1 MSQRLKTPRVDSRD
15 LRLARVMIAFS
26 LFSVVNF
33 AIWVAVLLYAYSRG
47 GAGLAG
53 LVGVAQLLPAA
64 VLAPIFGS
72 LGDRLP
78 RGAALSGA
86 YAAEALTLAAVAILL
101 LEDAPIGF
109 VVVAAASVTTANSV
123 ARPIHYAAL
132 PQLASTPRALV
143 SANAASGVAEG
154 IGVFV
159 GPVVAGLL
167 AQGSGP
173 WLVAALSALAMLGA
187 SILATRLRLPVA
199 SARADGAGAL
209 RSAVAGLRSVSS
221 DRSVLALLFVVG
233 VVFLVGGS
241 LEVLGV
247 SFAQAVLHG
256 GDSAAGLVVGATGIG
271 ALIGAAAAAGLAFRV
286 RLAAPTTLGL
296 VAAGLPLLVMTAVSG
311 LPPAVVLLALSGL
324 GQAFTSVAGRTLLQR
339 STDDRVLARVFAVQE
354 GVMMAGV
361 AGGAALAP
369 LLIRRFGAARGY
381 LPLGLGLVVIAVL
394 AWPMLKRLD
403 LRALVRS
410 DVLAVLRRVSFLA
423 AVSPPAIER
432 LSKAAQWV
440 EVKAG
445 DIVIRQGDAGE
456 AFYVIAE
463 GLLSVEV
470 DGDVRDHVLGEGD
483 GFGEIALL
491 RDVPRTATVTAIQPC
506 RLLRIER
513 PDFLAA
519 ITGTADGRLIA
530 AQVAVAHLE
539 RDAHRRD
546 L

>member
-86 YAAEALTLAAVAILL
+86 YAAEALTLGAVAILL
-101 LEDAPIGF
+101 VEDAPIGF
-109 VVVAAASVTTANSV
+109 VVVAAASVTTAISV

-143 SANAASGVAEG
+143 SANAGSGVAEG

-187 SILATRLRLPVA
+187 SIFATRLRLPVA

-256 GDSAAGLVVGATGIG
+256 GDSAAGFVVGATGIG

-286 RLAAPTTLGL
+286 RLAALTTLGL

-369 LLIRRFGAARGY
+369 LLIHRFGAARGY

-410 DVLAVLRRVSFLA
+410 DVLAVLRQVSFLA

-463 GLLSVEV
+463 GRMSVAV

-519 ITGTADGRLIA
+519 ITGTADGPLIA

-539 RDAHRRD
+539 RDARRRD